1 MTSIGQIQWS
11 IRSREGP
18 TEIAELENTND
29 IIASN
34 QAEDSSTWDSKR
46 DVLQR
51 MLISKPAAEVLD
63 VDD

>member
-1 MTSIGQIQWS
+1 MFN
-11 IRSREGP
+11 EGGFSS
-18 TEIAELENTND
+18 TV
-29 IIASN
+29 ASN